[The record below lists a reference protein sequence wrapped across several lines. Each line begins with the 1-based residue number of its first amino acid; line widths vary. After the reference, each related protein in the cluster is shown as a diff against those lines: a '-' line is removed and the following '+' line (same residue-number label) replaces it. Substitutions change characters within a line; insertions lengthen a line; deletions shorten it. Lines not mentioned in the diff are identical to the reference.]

1 VLTKLGPKADLSKL
15 DTQRFYGRLA
25 AMIGQW
31 SAEQDRL
38 NISPLVKTFNAMGR
52 DLERIAKILSAQEV
66 GLQDLRDT
74 EVVLHLGSI
83 LASDPE
89 VGSRQQANKLIDSF
103 RHDAAKL
110 GHACRITAH
119 ELKQQ
124 VGQRGRPRGD
134 WYDDFTA
141 LLLEIA
147 KAARVKPS
155 SGKDRV
161 SDERVGWLMDAAE
174 ALETFV
180 DPGMRSPSKEA
191 RSKRLERSL
200 KSLKQR
206 RRQKPLRR

>member
-1 VLTKLGPKADLSKL
+1 VLAKLGPKADLSKL
-15 DTQRFYGRLA
+15 DTKGFYGRLA
-25 AMIGQW
+25 AIIGQW

-89 VGSRQQANKLIDSF
+89 VGSRRQANKLIGSF
-103 RHDAAKL
+103 RDDAATL
-110 GHACRITAH
+110 AHACLITAQ
-119 ELKQQ
+119 ELRRQ
-124 VGQRGRPRGD
+124 VGKSGRPRGD

-147 KAARVKPS
+147 AAAGVEPS

-161 SDERVGWLMDAAE
+161 SGERVGWLVDAAQ

-180 DPGMRSPSKEA
+180 EPGMRSPSREA
-191 RSKRLERSL
+191 CGKRLEHSRNTP
-200 KSLKQR
+200 KQLH
-206 RRQKPLRR
+206 RQNPSSA

>member
-1 VLTKLGPKADLSKL
+1 
-15 DTQRFYGRLA
+15 
-25 AMIGQW
+25 
-31 SAEQDRL
+31 
-38 NISPLVKTFNAMGR
+38 
-52 DLERIAKILSAQEV
+52 
-66 GLQDLRDT
+66 
-74 EVVLHLGSI
+74 LGSI

-103 RHDAAKL
+103 RRDAAKL

-147 KAARVKPS
+147 AAAGVNPS

-161 SDERVGWLMDAAE
+161 SGERVGWLVDAAQ

-180 DPGMRSPSKEA
+180 HPGMRSPSREA
-191 RSKRLERSL
+191 CGKRLEQSL
-200 KSLKQR
+200 KALKQLH
-206 RRQKPLRR
+206 RQNPSSA